1 MSGLLGTVVDAA
13 IGWLVESILGNFFTG
28 HMESWIREIGLA
40 EDVEKLKFQMRYVQ
54 MVLAAAKG
62 RRIDNMPLAQS
73 LDDLRE
79 LLYDSEDVMDEL
91 DYYRLQQQIEEGK
104 GCTAPTGTNPD
115 GSYVSSSTLSSV
127 VNLVLSAT
135 SQITDWISRGRKRK
149 REEEGP
155 AHCNILPFEI
165 KDNISKRI
173 NVIVN
178 LLHSNGNSVQG
189 ALQLEILRPMAASSK
204 SQNITRNAHMTT
216 SHSIERQVYGRD
228 AERDEIID
236 LLIKGG
242 CSDLNILPVVG
253 IGGIGKTTL
262 ARYVYHDE
270 RITNH
275 FDLKMWICVSTNFSE
290 RRLTIEILEHV
301 CEDRQ
306 EYENVSN
313 FNVLQEI
320 LLKYI
325 RKKRFLLVLDDMWE
339 DKDKIGWIKLLAP
352 LKGNQVSGCMILAT
366 TRMKSVAEMIQTMD
380 EVRMSGLNEKE
391 FWLLFKACAFGNE
404 NYEGDPYLQSI
415 GKQIAKALKGC
426 PLAAQSVGAL
436 LNTSVSHKHWRTVRF
451 KWRSLQ
457 DDANDILPVLELSYD
472 YLPVHLQHCFSY
484 CSLFPEDKQ
493 FDGKELVHAWIS
505 QNFVQ
510 CEDPT
515 MKLEETGQ
523 QYLDRLVDLCFFQKV
538 GSKYVM
544 HDLLHELAG
553 KVSSNECS
561 TIHGLKHEAI
571 RPSVRHLSIITTA
584 FDKDKPGSF
593 PIEKFDKILQKVGPS
608 QKLRTLMLFGRSSI
622 NLLGSLR
629 TLCRKA
635 KCLRFLR
642 IYVTDADISSIHS
655 LLNPYHLRYL
665 KYIHVVIT
673 DRSLYR
679 VYDNTMFPQASTRFY
694 HLQVLNAGI
703 SGNFAVPSDMHNLV
717 NLRHLISHEKVHQA
731 IACVGNMTSL
741 QELSFKVQNV
751 GSFEISQLQYLN
763 ELVVLQISQLENVN
777 TKEEASA
784 ASLLDKEYLETL
796 SLSWEDNSTSLQPEA
811 AKDVLEGLQ
820 PHQDLKTLEITGY
833 GGATSPTWLSNTSSL
848 ILLRILHLEKCREWQ
863 ILPTPEMLPFL
874 RKLTLIRMFNLLE
887 ISVPSL
893 EELILI
899 DMPKLEKC
907 TGSYGMELTYNLRV
921 LMIKN
926 CPQLNELTLF
936 HSYSSFDAEQK
947 SWFPSLR
954 KLSIGQCPHI
964 LNNWPILPLSEMGAL
979 SELELIDLHV
989 VGVSVPSL
997 EKLVLTKIPNLEFC
1011 SSLTTQ
1017 GDQMGWSSSLRRLT
1031 IHDCPCLIVPHPLP
1045 PSALISEM
1053 SIRGVLGFAK
1063 MSIKHRWFTI
1073 ESNELSVLDD
1083 SILAFDNLRGITSF
1097 EIRNCPNLLCL
1108 SSEAFSHLIA
1118 LEMVRINNCPNLT
1131 MSSIMPEVVQEN
1143 CTSAS
1148 SLVLP
1153 SLKSVNIS
1161 KCGITGRW
1169 LSQLLSQSRS
1179 IEELLL
1185 SNCPQIKFASI
1196 SQPTE
1201 TEGTSSLASAVMT
1214 SAQDEQELKL
1224 PYNLLRSLKKL
1235 WIQMTMDLEFSGGYR
1250 DFAGCTSLTQLFLDG
1265 CPKLVSSLVETKDDG
1280 TMEVGLLPPSL
1291 EDLSIGPLP
1300 ENLQS
1305 FTPQGLLYLK
1315 KLRLSNGPCLKSVQL
1330 HSCTALEELNIM
1342 RCVQLAVLEGL
1353 QFLNS
1358 LRTLKMEMTSKLSSA
1373 WVLKLQEQEQG
1384 GNQIQLLP
1392 PSLDKLELWALTD
1405 RVQSHLLSRLPA
1417 MTKLAVRRSPE
1428 LTSLQLACCTA
1439 LKELEIGH
1447 PNSLVSIKGL
1457 QFCRNLTSL
1466 KVFNSPGLASCLELV
1481 SHQQGASEIWSGLKT
1496 LEIDDASILSMPFC
1510 KQLTSLTHLVFSC
1523 QGSEQRESLVSLT
1536 GEQERA
1542 LQLLTSLQK
1551 LEFWGYTNLLSLP
1564 ANLHSL
1570 ISLERLFIFRCQCIT
1585 RLPDMGLPTSL
1596 RSLELSYCSEEL
1608 GMHCRIAATEKLI
1621 VRIDGQYV
1629 N

>member
-127 VNLVLSAT
+127 VKLVLSAT
-135 SQITDWISRGRKRK
+135 SQITVWISRGRKRK

-242 CSDLNILPVVG
+242 SSDLNVLPVVG

-270 RITNH
+270 RIINH

-301 CEDRQ
+301 CKDRQ

-313 FNVLQEI
+313 FNVLQDI

-352 LKGNQVSGCMILAT
+352 LKGNKVSGCMILAT

-436 LNTSVSHKHWRTVRF
+436 LNISVSDKHWRTVRD

-457 DDANDILPVLELSYD
+457 EDADDILPVLKLSYD
-472 YLPVHLQHCFSY
+472 YLPVYLQHCFSY

-505 QNFVQ
+505 QNFVR

-523 QYLDRLVDLCFFQKV
+523 RYLDRLVDLCFFQKV
-538 GSKYVM
+538 GSKYVL
-544 HDLLHELAG
+544 HDLMHELAG
-553 KVSSNECS
+553 KVSSNECA
-561 TIHGLKHEAI
+561 TVHGLKHEEI
-571 RPSVRHLSIITTA
+571 RSSVRHLSIITTA
-584 FDKDKPGSF
+584 FDKDKLDSF

-608 QKLRTLMLFGRSSI
+608 HKLRTLMLFGRSSI
-622 NLLGSLR
+622 NLLRSLH
-629 TLCRKA
+629 TLCREA

-642 IYVTDADISSIHS
+642 IYVTDADISSILS
-655 LLNPYHLRYL
+655 LLNPYHLRYV

-679 VYDNTMFPQASTRFY
+679 VYDNNVFPQALTRFY

-703 SGNFAVPSDMHNLV
+703 SGNFPVPTDMHNLV

-741 QELSFKVQNV
+741 QELSFKVQNG
-751 GSFEISQLQYLN
+751 GSFEIRQLQSLN

-784 ASLLDKEYLETL
+784 ASLLDKEYLEAL

-848 ILLRILHLEKCREWQ
+848 ILLRTLHLEKCREWQ

-936 HSYSSFDAEQK
+936 QSYSSFDAEQK

-964 LNNWPILPLSEMGAL
+964 LNNWSLLPLGEMGAL
-979 SELELIDLHV
+979 KELELMDLHV
-989 VGVSVPSL
+989 VRELAVPSL
-997 EKLVLTKIPNLEFC
+997 EKLVLIKMPSLEVC
-1011 SSLTTQ
+1011 SSLTTSPPLQLLPSQ
-1017 GDQMGWSSSLRRLT
+1017 GDQKGWLLSLLGLT
-1031 IHDCPCLIVPHPLP
+1031 IHECPSLIVSHPLP
-1045 PSALISEM
+1045 PSALVSEFSM
-1053 SIRGVLGFAK
+1053 RGVSTLPT
-1063 MSIKHRWFTI
+1063 MRIKYGWFKI
-1073 ESNELSVLDD
+1073 ESNVLSVLDN
-1083 SILAFDNLRGITSF
+1083 SILAFHNLRGIRRLRI
-1097 EIRNCPNLLCL
+1097 ENCPNLVSL
-1108 SSEAFSHLIA
+1108 SSEAFRQLTA
-1118 LEMVRINNCPNLT
+1118 LEHLVIKDCPNLT
-1131 MSSIMPEVVQEN
+1131 MSNIMPEVVQEN
-1143 CTSAS
+1143 STSAS
-1148 SLVLP
+1148 SLVPP
-1153 SLKSVNIS
+1153 SLRSVNIS
-1161 KCGITGRW
+1161 TCGVTGRW
-1169 LSQLLSQSRS
+1169 LSQLLSHLQSL
-1179 IEELLL
+1179 EELLL
-1185 SNCPQIKFASI
+1185 TDCPQVKFLSI

-1214 SAQDEQELKL
+1214 SAQDEHELKL
-1224 PYNLLRSLKKL
+1224 PYNLLCSLKVL
-1235 WIQMTMDLEFSGGYR
+1235 WIQQSLDLESCGGSR
-1250 DFAGCTSLTQLFLDG
+1250 DFTGFTSLT
-1265 CPKLVSSLVETKDDG
+1265 
-1280 TMEVGLLPPSL
+1280 EVA
-1291 EDLSIGPLP
+1291 
-1300 ENLQS
+1300 NTNA
-1305 FTPQGLLYLK
+1305 FTFAIP
-1315 KLRLSNGPCLKSVQL
+1315 
-1330 HSCTALEELNIM
+1330 
-1342 RCVQLAVLEGL
+1342 
-1353 QFLNS
+1353 
-1358 LRTLKMEMTSKLSSA
+1358 
-1373 WVLKLQEQEQG
+1373 
-1384 GNQIQLLP
+1384 
-1392 PSLDKLELWALTD
+1392 
-1405 RVQSHLLSRLPA
+1405 
-1417 MTKLAVRRSPE
+1417 
-1428 LTSLQLACCTA
+1428 
-1439 LKELEIGH
+1439 
-1447 PNSLVSIKGL
+1447 
-1457 QFCRNLTSL
+1457 
-1466 KVFNSPGLASCLELV
+1466 
-1481 SHQQGASEIWSGLKT
+1481 
-1496 LEIDDASILSMPFC
+1496 
-1510 KQLTSLTHLVFSC
+1510 
-1523 QGSEQRESLVSLT
+1523 
-1536 GEQERA
+1536 
-1542 LQLLTSLQK
+1542 
-1551 LEFWGYTNLLSLP
+1551 
-1564 ANLHSL
+1564 
-1570 ISLERLFIFRCQCIT
+1570 
-1585 RLPDMGLPTSL
+1585 
-1596 RSLELSYCSEEL
+1596 
-1608 GMHCRIAATEKLI
+1608 
-1621 VRIDGQYV
+1621 
-1629 N
+1629 